1 MLIGR
6 PFLTHYLTQ
15 CYVLRN
21 LFLFRMKLNDFS
33 VDENVTAISS
43 YGHNRSLLVACGS
56 NLFLLFGVNPSG
68 GSVQVTKKVKLVS
81 SVSFPSPITRI
92 TPDPNGPRVA
102 LLGSKFAIILSVP
115 IELWSNCGVAELLQQ
130 KYFCESSSIQ
140 ESVFLGDAQPLQ
152 LEWTSEKGGD
162 DISSFIV
169 VLSSDCAIR
178 FYELNGSTGIEYP
191 KVKIDLLTLMPHLS
205 STNQNS
211 YGLFRSIV
219 SFTIFCHSSRFWHL
233 LLIDSD
239 GESHISTVYQSNTAQ
254 SIHPLNLPVEINSA
268 VAVHSSN
275 DNIFTSVIASSA
287 NGILHH
293 LAVVLSDDGADAI
306 RIVDSL
312 SLPSSILSI
321 IPFKSGALVQ
331 TIDSL
336 FILDLSSSQRYL
348 TAIALGESL
357 PSWEGMDV
365 VECAHI
371 LKGSFLSS
379 IPCICIEIETD
390 LTLVVYVSEKGLESL
405 AISHEWETKSV
416 DRIVAG
422 PSSVS
427 GGTAVEVKIKEM
439 LKDLKIISKN
449 IGSSKSEESELISSF
464 ISTLSSIKH
473 NFQVLRNSVHH
484 ASTWMTSNCVS
495 RVDAVNGAREIQ
507 NGSILSLY
515 DTLRQSEERM
525 YNNRLLTQSLIH
537 KANLLWNCLS
547 SRSIDSSKEIEMIKT
562 LKEHSKQLDHLA
574 TTVPK
579 VTLDMEMAKRVISRT
594 TESSTRL
601 KRRADV
607 VSIRDEIE
615 ALEIRCEGIDKMMI

>member
-1 MLIGR
+1 MDDTIE
-6 PFLTHYLTQ
+6 T
-15 CYVLRN
+15 
-21 LFLFRMKLNDFS
+21 
-33 VDENVTAISS
+33 
-43 YGHNRSLLVACGS
+43 
-56 NLFLLFGVNPSG
+56 G

-81 SVSFPSPITRI
+81 SVSFPSPITQI

-152 LEWTSEKGGD
+152 LEWTSEKGGE

-178 FYELNGSTGIEYP
+178 FYELNGSSGIEYP

-219 SFTIFCHSSRFWHL
+219 SFTILCHSSRFWHL

-239 GESHISTVYQSNTAQ
+239 GESHINTVYQSNTSQ

-275 DNIFTSVIASSA
+275 ENIFTSLIASSA

-293 LAVVLSDDGADAI
+293 LAVVLSEDGADAI
-306 RIVDSL
+306 RIIDSL

-336 FILDLSSSQRYL
+336 YILDLSSSQRYL
-348 TAIALGESL
+348 SAIAQG
-357 PSWEGMDV
+357 V
-365 VECAHI
+365 
-371 LKGSFLSS
+371 
-379 IPCICIEIETD
+379 
-390 LTLVVYVSEKGLESL
+390 
-405 AISHEWETKSV
+405 ISHEWETKSE

-427 GGTAVEVKIKEM
+427 GGTA
-439 LKDLKIISKN
+439 
-449 IGSSKSEESELISSF
+449 
-464 ISTLSSIKH
+464 
-473 NFQVLRNSVHH
+473 
-484 ASTWMTSNCVS
+484 WMTSNCVS

-547 SRSIDSSKEIEMIKT
+547 SRSIDTSKEIDMIKT
-562 LKEHSKQLDHLA
+562 LKEHSKQLDQLA
-574 TTVPK
+574 TTIPK

-594 TESSTRL
+594 TESIGMRSKHWRFAV
-601 KRRADV
+601 R
-607 VSIRDEIE
+607 E
-615 ALEIRCEGIDKMMI
+615 

>member
-1 MLIGR
+1 MDRL
-6 PFLTHYLTQ
+6 PSKKVSFSEMP
-15 CYVLRN
+15 N
-21 LFLFRMKLNDFS
+21 LFNWNGLARKVEM
-33 VDENVTAISS
+33 ISAL
-43 YGHNRSLLVACGS
+43 SLS
-56 NLFLLFGVNPSG
+56 
-68 GSVQVTKKVKLVS
+68 
-81 SVSFPSPITRI
+81 
-92 TPDPNGPRVA
+92 
-102 LLGSKFAIILSVP
+102 
-115 IELWSNCGVAELLQQ
+115 
-130 KYFCESSSIQ
+130 
-140 ESVFLGDAQPLQ
+140 
-152 LEWTSEKGGD
+152 
-162 DISSFIV
+162 
-169 VLSSDCAIR
+169 

-348 TAIALGESL
+348 TAIALG
-357 PSWEGMDV
+357 
-365 VECAHI
+365 
-371 LKGSFLSS
+371 
-379 IPCICIEIETD
+379 
-390 LTLVVYVSEKGLESL
+390 